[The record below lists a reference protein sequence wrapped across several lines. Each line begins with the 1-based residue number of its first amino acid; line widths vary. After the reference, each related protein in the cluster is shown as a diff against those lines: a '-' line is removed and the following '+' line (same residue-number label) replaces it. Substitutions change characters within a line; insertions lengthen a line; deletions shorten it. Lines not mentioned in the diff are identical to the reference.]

1 MARVTRV
8 SRFLWAAMVVVS
20 TFAVA
25 QTSDESSVALGKL
38 NYFVGTWTLEV
49 HMKISPFASRTFF
62 GTEHNEWMPGGSL
75 LVSRQ
80 EGEAAP
86 ASGGLAVI
94 AYNTQEKTYTYHVV
108 KETGE
113 AEDLKGTFEADIWT
127 WTSSPA
133 AGNEKRHSRL
143 TIQEISPT
151 SYSLKFETSPEGHD
165 WSTVM
170 EGKAVKFATR
180 TRQDV
185 AFLR

>member
-8 SRFLWAAMVVVS
+8 SRVLLAAIVAAS

-25 QTSDESSVALGKL
+25 QTSDSVALGKL

-49 HMKISPFASRTFF
+49 HMKISPFASRAFF

-80 EGEAAP
+80 DGEAAP
-86 ASGGLAVI
+86 ASGGLAVM
-94 AYNTQEKTYTYHVV
+94 AYNTEEKTYTYHVV

-113 AEDLKGTFEADIWT
+113 AEDLKGTFEADTWT

-133 AGNEKRHSRL
+133 AGKQTRHSRL

-180 TRQDV
+180 ARQDI